1 MTIAEMKSEIIT
13 ELTTELQNETDFDAV
28 MLEAKVNNAVRE
40 VQTARNYPS
49 TYSASQIEADTVRF
63 FSQVKS
69 IALFDY
75 NQVGAEGQTQ
85 YSADGVSIHY
95 LDRAKLFY
103 GVRPIARC

>member
-1 MTIAEMKSEIIT
+1 MTIAEMKTEIIA

-28 MLEAKVNNAVRE
+28 MLGAKVNNAVRE

-49 TYSASQIEADTVRF
+49 TYSASQIETDTVRF
-63 FSQVKS
+63 FSQVKA

-85 YSADGVSIHY
+85 YSADGVSIRY

>member
-1 MTIAEMKSEIIT
+1 MTIAEMKAAIIT
-13 ELTTELQNETDFDAV
+13 ELTTELSGETDFSAD
-28 MLEAKVNNAVRE
+28 MLTAKVNNATRE
-40 VQTARNYPS
+40 VQTARDYPS
-49 TYSASQIEADTVRF
+49 TYTAAQIEKDTVKFYSQIKA
-63 FSQVKS
+63 

>member
-1 MTIAEMKSEIIT
+1 MTIAEMKTEIIA
-13 ELTTELQNETDFDAV
+13 ELTAELQGETDFDAV
-28 MLEAKVNNAVRE
+28 LLTAKVNNATRE

-49 TYSASQIEADTVRF
+49 TYTAAQIETDTVRF
-63 FSQVKS
+63 FSQIKS
-69 IALFDY
+69 IALYDY

-95 LDRAKLFY
+95 VERNKLFY